1 MPCCPSIIERSRSSG
16 RMSKTE
22 ISSDDTLGLEQQ
34 QDNRHSRTSSTLGK
48 VILGVTGAA
57 AIGLVL
63 VTTPFVTPALRKI
76 CLPYVPATERQIS
89 NILLMAQVSKCPGS
103 KLVDL
108 GSGDGRV
115 VIAAAKHGY
124 QAHGYE
130 LNHWLVWYSRI
141 QARIQGLHGKATF
154 SRADL
159 WKVDLSTFD
168 KIVIF
173 GVSEMMQKL
182 EAKFRVELK
191 DDAEV
196 LACRFPLPNWKP
208 TKVIEEGID
217 SVWLYQKKYT
227 HNY

>member
-22 ISSDDTLGLEQQ
+22 ISSDDMLGLEQQ
-34 QDNRHSRTSSTLGK
+34 QDNRHSRTSSKLGK

-89 NILLMAQVSKCPGS
+89 NILLMAQVSKCPGP

-130 LNHWLVWYSRI
+130 LNQWLVWYSRI
-141 QARIQGLHGKATF
+141 QARLQGLHGKATF

-159 WKVDLSTFD
+159 WK
-168 KIVIF
+168 
-173 GVSEMMQKL
+173 MQKL
-182 EAKFRVELK
+182 EAKFQVELK

-196 LACRFPLPNWKP
+196 LAFRFPLPNWKP

-217 SVWLYQKKYT
+217 SVWLYQKQK
-227 HNY
+227 